1 MGTDHCIAAFRT
13 ALSVQ
18 ARTPRSVL
26 IDVGAGTVARDYH
39 NGITCAIQVGCAGG
53 LDFLTGR
60 NHRVFLHRFRLFG
73 FGGEG
78 EKRGEQQEQG
88 QEQGQVLFHE

>member
-1 MGTDHCIAAFRT
+1 
-13 ALSVQ
+13 L
-18 ARTPRSVL
+18 L
-26 IDVGAGTVARDYH
+26 
-39 NGITCAIQVGCAGG
+39 
-53 LDFLTGR
+53 
-60 NHRVFLHRFRLFG
+60 RLYG